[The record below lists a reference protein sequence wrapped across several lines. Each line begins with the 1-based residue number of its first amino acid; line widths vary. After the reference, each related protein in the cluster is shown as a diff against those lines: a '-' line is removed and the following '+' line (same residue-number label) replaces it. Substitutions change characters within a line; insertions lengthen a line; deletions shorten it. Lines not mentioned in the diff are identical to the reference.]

1 MKQIKRITAML
12 MTMMLIF
19 TSSGVTSLAAN
30 ESSSGATNPSQKGD
44 SGITTTDPNCVAV
57 MRPAWLVYIE
67 KINNDYAGEPL
78 MSAEDTASMTTF
90 SQCKKSAY
98 MQMLYKYPKEFM
110 SPDNALAGHSFIVV
124 DKGNASFDMNDV
136 HVVMPADNSR
146 PRAQAVYAITGNPP
160 GGKGTKTT
168 VISDD
173 VLSTPEMIEAFRNS
187 TWTYSD
193 YEAALNHVGS
203 GANSI
208 EEAKKNFVNCFKD
221 IGNLTNRIDTV
232 RGETANSFPQYADVI
247 RNSITLNILAVI
259 SQLCPDPSYYREYIT
274 DYLQTQN
281 RDESSSFYVPVIIAG
296 FICSQ
301 GGNESPAFY
310 SLPAYLNKA
319 YGIPAT
325 ELLTLPKGTDF
336 GDYGGSG
343 GSSYENA
350 VWNYLEV
357 DSWGKQ
363 SKYYANRVGSW
374 FNYEHGSSSM
384 TGFKGQAYTCMP
396 TDENDN
402 QTGNLGYTY
411 FAFGGSGAV
420 PTDGIG
426 QFKITASSAQ
436 KTVAAK
442 GTSVAAQLDVDLKC
456 DATQLQQF
464 WDTFAAEK
472 AKGFTTA
479 DLIIEYSMTPV
490 KGSGTSSPLIDS
502 VLSAGTLTGGNKVT
516 LSNMTYETL
525 TPYLKGQ
532 KTIQVADSNIIIN
545 ESTTNKYLANVTLK
559 FTDKSYK
566 LYAKGKTI
574 ESTYVGSDKVSWSL
588 GVDTPNKFHYY
599 SAIGKPGAED
609 NYVEIKEGSPGHES
623 YEAMAGVPTTEDL
636 YVGFGATEFMLNFDG
651 EWKQNPEVTRTYTWS
666 YTVSNCME
674 DDEPCEWSCPGHTV
688 SVPSHKIQDEKKDSD
703 GNIIQEE
710 KWCGG
715 AKKTE
720 KCESGSVTI
729 KATCPC
735 GVSVSKTFKAVGGD
749 NGPTKCY
756 GKDSGKKCWT
766 GSGCVHSKKTNEC
779 HTHSHTWKGTI
790 NQKIAPFGY
799 LDITDIDMWM
809 LNECYYNG
817 NAALTNPSNLKW
829 DPNLGNISFTSQGN
843 YSHDSNPQSGTDGNG
858 RLVFFVTAGDQKVNN
873 ENIYG
878 NTDHV
883 CGSNGDGITVDN
895 TCQLRETLAEEAWTA
910 INSCLAQN
918 SGVWCSVV
926 SDYIAL
932 QTSEGWQIPCYYSY
946 DSKSVKLNPDDFTVE
961 DTDTQSMTGN
971 PITFSKTWRIQDMWQ
986 NNNDCAS
993 NWETT
998 HITRSGYNGQYS
1010 SPNSKWD
1017 NSNVT
1022 VADGYVDKIH
1032 GSSANPGTD
1041 KSIGVNGWNKLAQAA
1056 GFSMHPNSRVKVG
1069 SSSYAKGFNNLRLT
1083 KTGIDIWDV
1092 MQTEDRTWPKSSS
1105 EPRVKNG
1112 EWDTGKCYLKFPK
1125 QVHQGSP
1132 GGTDYTSY
1140 ESYTEVGY
1148 TKGKT
1153 HVNDIVVHNPIST
1166 QNAYVICND
1175 EKYDLRTKASLADG
1189 GDPDNSVDGCP
1200 GNSNC
1205 QYQVLTC
1212 SINTPSYHT
1221 DACYET
1227 INIMTD
1233 HIGGLNA
1240 HEHDD
1245 ACTHVHSFE
1254 ENCYSECDGAISTKK
1269 VADGHYEWTDC
1280 GECGYTPCI
1289 RPVKK
1294 WVGSGSHTE
1303 WYCKKCGWSSKSAVS
1318 KCGNYTLT
1326 CTISTEQY
1334 AACTNRPNIHKCTED
1349 CKQITQKVLT
1359 CDNPHHIAPGEENT
1373 WDASSSA
1380 CHYAYGDSR
1389 CWTPCNN
1396 DDNHKKKTGQLVQH
1410 GNEVVSISD
1419 TFINIDREFKIYY
1432 PSTGDFSQAPNMH
1445 GILDT
1450 TSVRGMGYVDNMDC
1464 SKWTRDK
1471 YVIFPV
1477 NVVFKDEDGNFTK
1490 QASAYQPINLFY
1502 VPQDGEYIWTFY
1514 AVLGNNEVNNG
1525 TAKFVSIASN
1535 ANTIEYY
1542 DESVDVTN
1550 KDRVDRT
1557 YAARHTATKV
1567 QYIDVLGSIGGLT
1580 IEDTGDFRFATLFKQ
1595 PKNNGTWLIKNLVPQ
1610 VNLKLPNKVLSDD
1623 KDLRFEDVSVDT
1635 LWHDAY
1641 STQYSST
1648 GGKAYKHVQLPLTPA
1663 DNPIQA
1669 LKKQPM
1675 RPGYNLYMDIST
1687 VGNYY
1692 GENLDTSGEYTDS
1705 NLYYKMQITPRYW
1718 LLNLD
1723 TNAYTP
1729 LDVYMGQSGN
1739 YKPVAAFDCD
1749 SSVSEYYLYMD
1760 WQNEYQRRNYT
1771 AREKKTTG
1779 DVVDFFT
1786 PAESPRIRVPSTQKD
1801 ILGTAQRLF
1810 LNDLN
1815 RTFIGSATTYGVD
1828 QNPETALAEPIYGRQ
1843 AQRWGWTIGLPSS
1856 SVFVKAG
1863 EDCTT
1868 ANIEKISSQNAVI
1881 VCTLQIYVRGEV
1893 WTLAYDG
1900 TAINNVDKDKTGKTG
1915 VKIFDDGPYK
1925 DKVYTP
1931 PVDPK
1936 TGKLTTD
1943 PIVSVYSNDHTSADD
1958 LRTEGSH

>member
-1 MKQIKRITAML
+1 MKQIRRITAML
-12 MTMMLIF
+12 MAMMLIF

-30 ESSSGATNPSQKGD
+30 ESSSGATNPNQKGD
-44 SGITTTDPNCVAV
+44 SGIMTTDPNCVAV

-78 MSAEDTASMTTF
+78 MSTEDNASMTTF

-98 MQMLYKYPKEFM
+98 MQMLYQYPKDFM
-110 SPDNALAGHSFIVV
+110 SPDNSLVEHSFIVV
-124 DKGNASFDMNDV
+124 DKGNASFNMNDV

-146 PRAQAVYAITGNPP
+146 PKAQAVYAITGNPP
-160 GGKGTKTT
+160 GSKGTGTT

-187 TWTYSD
+187 TWAYSD

-232 RGETANSFPQYADVI
+232 RGETVNSFPQYADVI

-259 SQLCPDPSYYREYIT
+259 SQLCPDPSYYMEYIT

-325 ELLTLPKGTDF
+325 ELLSVPTDASF
-336 GDYGGSG
+336 GDYGDR
-343 GSSYENA
+343 GSSYENNFWEYA
-350 VWNYLEV
+350 DIDN
-357 DSWGKQ
+357 SGKQ

-374 FNYEHGSSSM
+374 FNYDHGSSSM

-396 TDENDN
+396 TDKDDR
-402 QTGNLGYTY
+402 QKGNLGYTY

-426 QFKITASSAQ
+426 QFKIMASSAQ

-442 GTSVAAQLDVDLKC
+442 GTPVAAQLDVDLKC

-464 WDTFAAEK
+464 WDTFTAEK

-502 VLSAGTLTGGNKVT
+502 VLGAGTLTGGNKVT
-516 LSNMTYETL
+516 LSNMTYEKL

-566 LYAKGKTI
+566 FYAKGKTI

-599 SAIGKPGAED
+599 SAIGKPGVEN

-674 DDEPCEWSCPGHTV
+674 DDEPCKWSCPGHTV
-688 SVPSHKIQDEKKDSD
+688 TVPSHKIQDEKKDSD

-735 GVSVSKTFKAVGGD
+735 GISVTKTFKAVGGD

-766 GSGCVHSKKTNEC
+766 GSGCVHSQKTNEC
-779 HTHSHTWKGTI
+779 HTHSHTWTGTI

-843 YSHDSNPQSGTDGNG
+843 YSHDLNPQSGTDGNG

-918 SGVWCSVV
+918 SEVWCSVV
-926 SDYIAL
+926 SDYIGL

-946 DSKSVKLNPDDFTVE
+946 DSKSVKLNPDDFTVK

-971 PITFSKTWRIQDMWQ
+971 PITFSKTWRIRDMWQ

-993 NWETT
+993 NWEST

-1092 MQTEDRTWPKSSS
+1092 MQTEDRTWPKSSF

-1140 ESYTEVGY
+1140 ESYTEVDY

-1153 HVNDIVVHNPIST
+1153 HVNDIVVHNPVST

-1189 GDPDNSVDGCP
+1189 GDPDSSVNGCP
-1200 GNSNC
+1200 GNSSC

-1212 SINTPSYHT
+1212 PITTPSYHT

-1233 HIGGLNA
+1233 HVGGLNA

-1245 ACTHVHSFE
+1245 DCTHVHSFE

-1269 VADGHYEWTDC
+1269 VADGHYEWLDC
-1280 GECGYTPCI
+1280 GTCGYNPCI

-1294 WVGSGSHTE
+1294 WVGTGSHTE
-1303 WYCKKCGWSSKSAVS
+1303 WYCTKCGWSSKSAVS

-1326 CTISTEQY
+1326 CTISTEQN

-1380 CHYAYGDSR
+1380 CHYAYGDPR

-1396 DDNHKKKTGQLVQH
+1396 DENHKKKTGQLVQH

-1432 PSTGDFSQAPNMH
+1432 PNTGDFSQSPNMH

-1477 NVVFKDEDGNFTK
+1477 NVIFKDKDGNFTK

-1525 TAKFVSIASN
+1525 TTKFVSIASN

-1542 DESVDVTN
+1542 DESVDATN

-1567 QYIDVLGSIGGLT
+1567 QYIDVLGSIGGLAL
-1580 IEDTGDFRFATLFKQ
+1580 EDTGDFRFATLFKQ

-1610 VNLKLPNKVLSDD
+1610 VNLKLPNKVLSDN
-1623 KDLRFEDVSVDT
+1623 KDLRFEDVSAGT

-1687 VGNYY
+1687 IGNYY

-1771 AREKKTTG
+1771 AREKKMTG

-1786 PAESPRIRVPSTQKD
+1786 PAESPKIRVPSTQKD

-1815 RTFIGSATTYGVD
+1815 RTFIGSTTTYGVEK
-1828 QNPETALAEPIYGRQ
+1828 NPETALAVPSYGRQ
-1843 AQRWGWTIGLPSS
+1843 AQRWNWTIGLPSS

-1881 VCTLQIYVRGEV
+1881 VCTLQIYVKGEV

-1936 TGKLTTD
+1936 TVKFTTD

>member
-1 MKQIKRITAML
+1 MA
-12 MTMMLIF
+12 MMLIF
-19 TSSGVTSLAAN
+19 TSSGVTSLAAD

-44 SGITTTDPNCVAV
+44 SGIKTMDPNCVAV

-67 KINNDYAGEPL
+67 KINNSHSGEQS
-78 MSAEDTASMTTF
+78 MSSDTNASMTTF
-90 SQCKKSAY
+90 SQCKWSAVDDMIY
-98 MQMLYKYPKEFM
+98 QYPKEFM

-232 RGETANSFPQYADVI
+232 RGETVNSFPQYADVI

-259 SQLCPDPSYYREYIT
+259 SQLCPDPSYYTEYIT
-274 DYLQTQN
+274 DYLQNQN

-310 SLPAYLNKA
+310 SLPAYLEKA
-319 YGIPAT
+319 YGNSLASK
-325 ELLTLPKGTDF
+325 LLSTGGEDF
-336 GDYGGSG
+336 GDYGSG

-350 VWNYLEV
+350 VWNFLRL
-357 DSWGKQ
+357 DSYGKV

-374 FNYEHGSSSM
+374 FNYDHGSSSG

-472 AKGFTTA
+472 AKGFTIA
-479 DLIIEYSMTPV
+479 DLIIEYSMAPV

-502 VLSAGTLTGGNKVT
+502 VLGAGTLTGGNKVT

-674 DDEPCEWSCPGHTV
+674 DDEPCKWSCPGHTV

-843 YSHDSNPQSGTDGNG
+843 YSHDLNPQSGTDGNG

-918 SGVWCSVV
+918 SEVWCAVV
-926 SDYIAL
+926 SDYIGL

-946 DSKSVKLNPDDFTVE
+946 DSKSVKLNPDDFTVK

-993 NWETT
+993 NWEST

-1092 MQTEDRTWPKSSS
+1092 MQTEDRTWPKSSF

-1140 ESYTEVGY
+1140 ESYTEVDY

-1153 HVNDIVVHNPIST
+1153 HVNDIVVHNPVST

-1189 GDPDNSVDGCP
+1189 GDPDSSVNGCP
-1200 GNSNC
+1200 GNSSC

-1212 SINTPSYHT
+1212 PITTPSYHT

-1240 HEHDD
+1240 HEHDND
-1245 ACTHVHSFE
+1245 CTHVHSFE

-1269 VADGHYEWTDC
+1269 VADGHYEWLDC

-1326 CTISTEQY
+1326 CTISTEQN

-1380 CHYAYGDSR
+1380 CHYAYGDPR
-1389 CWTPCNN
+1389 CWAPCNN
-1396 DDNHKKKTGQLVQH
+1396 DENHKKKTGQLVQH

-1432 PSTGDFSQAPNMH
+1432 PNTGDFSQSPNMH

-1477 NVVFKDEDGNFTK
+1477 NVIFKDKDGNFTK

-1525 TAKFVSIASN
+1525 TTKFVSIASN

-1542 DESVDVTN
+1542 DESVDATN

-1567 QYIDVLGSIGGLT
+1567 QYIDVLGSIGGLAL
-1580 IEDTGDFRFATLFKQ
+1580 EDTGDFRFATLFKQ

-1610 VNLKLPNKVLSDD
+1610 VNLKLPNKVLSDN
-1623 KDLRFEDVSVDT
+1623 KDLRFEDVSAGT

-1687 VGNYY
+1687 IGNYY

-1771 AREKKTTG
+1771 AREKKMTG

-1786 PAESPRIRVPSTQKD
+1786 PAESPKIRVPSTQKD

-1815 RTFIGSATTYGVD
+1815 RTFIGSTTTYGVEK
-1828 QNPETALAEPIYGRQ
+1828 NPETALAVPSYGRQ
-1843 AQRWGWTIGLPSS
+1843 AQRWNWTIGLPSS

-1881 VCTLQIYVRGEV
+1881 VCTLQIYVKGEV

-1936 TGKLTTD
+1936 TGKFTTD

>member
-1 MKQIKRITAML
+1 MKQIRRITAML

-44 SGITTTDPNCVAV
+44 SGIKTTDPNCVAV

-67 KINNDYAGEPL
+67 KINNEFAGESL

-98 MQMLYKYPKEFM
+98 SQMLYNYPKEFM

-187 TWTYSD
+187 AWTYSD

-232 RGETANSFPQYADVI
+232 RGETVNSFPQYADVI

-259 SQLCPDPSYYREYIT
+259 SQLCPDPSYYRGYIT

-319 YGIPAT
+319 YGISAT
-325 ELLTLPKGTDF
+325 KLLALPQGVDF
-336 GDYGGSG
+336 GDYGNG

-350 VWNYLEV
+350 VWNYLNV

-363 SKYYANRVGSW
+363 SKYYANRIGSW
-374 FNYEHGSSSM
+374 FNYDHGSSAM

-396 TDENDN
+396 TDRYDK

-479 DLIIEYSMTPV
+479 DLIIEYSMAPV

-502 VLSAGTLTGGNKVT
+502 VLGAGTLTGGNKVT

-651 EWKQNPEVTRTYTWS
+651 EWKRNPEVTRTYTWS

-1022 VADGYVDKIH
+1022 VADGYIDKIH

-1069 SSSYAKGFNNLRLT
+1069 SSSYAKGFSNLRLT

-1153 HVNDIVVHNPIST
+1153 HANDIVVHNPVST

-1245 ACTHVHSFE
+1245 DCTHVHSFE

-1280 GECGYTPCI
+1280 GECGYNPCI

-1567 QYIDVLGSIGGLT
+1567 QYVDVLGSIGGLT

-1786 PAESPRIRVPSTQKD
+1786 PAESPRIRVQSTQKD

-1843 AQRWGWTIGLPSS
+1843 AQRWNWTIGLPSS

-1936 TGKLTTD
+1936 TGKLTID

>member
-1 MKQIKRITAML
+1 MKQMKRITAML
-12 MTMMLIF
+12 MIMMLIF
-19 TSSGVTSLAAN
+19 TSSGITSLAKN
-30 ESSSGATNPSQKGD
+30 ESSSGATNPNQKGD

-67 KINNDYAGEPL
+67 KVSNTRTGEPT
-78 MSAEDTASMTTF
+78 MSTDVNASMTTF
-90 SQCKKSAY
+90 SQCKWSAVDE
-98 MQMLYKYPKEFM
+98 MLYSYPKDFM
-110 SPDNALAGHSFIVV
+110 SPDNSLVERSFVVV
-124 DKGNASFDMNDV
+124 DKGNASFNMNDV

-146 PRAQAVYAITGNPP
+146 PRASAVYAITGGAPAS
-160 GGKGTKTT
+160 GTGTT
-168 VISDD
+168 IISDD
-173 VLSTPEMIEAFRNS
+173 VLNDPEKIESFRNGA
-187 TWTYSD
+187 WTYSD
-193 YEAALNHVGS
+193 YEAALNHVTA
-203 GANSI
+203 GADSLDA
-208 EEAKKNFVNCFKD
+208 AKKNFVNCFRD
-221 IGNLTNRIDTV
+221 VGNIAARIDST
-232 RGETANSFPQYADVI
+232 RGNALNNYPQYADVI

-259 SQLCPDPSYYREYIT
+259 SQLCPDPSYYTEYIT

-319 YGIPAT
+319 YGGSLASDVMS
-325 ELLTLPKGTDF
+325 LPEGADF
-336 GDYGGSG
+336 GDYGSSGST
-343 GSSYENA
+343 YENNF
-350 VWNYLEV
+350 WNYYEL
-357 DSWGKQ
+357 DSQSKV

-374 FNYEHGSSSM
+374 FNYDHGSSSM

-396 TDENDN
+396 TDENDR
-402 QTGNLGYTY
+402 QKGNLGYTY
-411 FAFGGSGAV
+411 FAFGGSGAAA
-420 PTDGIG
+420 TDGIG

-456 DATQLQQF
+456 DATQIQQY
-464 WDTFAAEK
+464 WDTYAAEK
-472 AKGFTTA
+472 AKGFTSA

-502 VLSAGTLTGGNKVT
+502 VLGAGNLTGGNKVT

-623 YEAMAGVPTTEDL
+623 WEAMAGVPTTEDL

-674 DDEPCEWSCPGHTV
+674 DDELCEWSCPGHTV
-688 SVPSHKIQDEKKDSD
+688 TVPSHKIQDEIKDNK
-703 GNIIQEE
+703 GHVIQPEV
-710 KWCGG
+710 WCGG
-715 AKKTE
+715 ASNSGS
-720 KCESGSVTI
+720 CSPGSVTVT
-729 KATCPC
+729 ATCPC
-735 GVSVSKTFKAVGGD
+735 GTSVTKTFKAVGGD

-756 GKDSGKKCWT
+756 GKDSGKKCWS
-766 GSGCVHSKKTNEC
+766 GSGCVHSQKINEC

-799 LDITDIDMWM
+799 LDITDMDMWM

-817 NAALTNPSNLKW
+817 NSALTNPSLLKW
-829 DPNLGNISFTSQGN
+829 DPNLGNVSFTSQGN
-843 YSHDSNPQSGTDGNG
+843 YAHATNPQSGTDGNG
-858 RLVFFVTAGDQKVNN
+858 RLVFFVTASDQKVNN

-883 CGSNGDGITVDN
+883 CGSNGDGVTVDN
-895 TCQLRETLAEEAWTA
+895 TCQLRTTLATEAWTA

-926 SDYIAL
+926 SDYVAL

-946 DSKSVKLNPDDFTVE
+946 DSKSVKLNPSDFPVT
-961 DTDTQSMTGN
+961 DTDAQSMPGN
-971 PITFSKTWRIQDMWQ
+971 PITFNKTWRIQDMWQ

-993 NWETT
+993 NWEST

-1010 SPNSKWD
+1010 SPGSKWS

-1022 VADGYVDKIH
+1022 VADGYVNKLH
-1032 GSSANPGTD
+1032 GSSASPGAD
-1041 KSIGVNGWNKLAQAA
+1041 KSIGVDGWNKLAQAT
-1056 GFSMHPNSRVKVG
+1056 GFSMHPNSRIKKG
-1069 SSSYAKGFNNLRLT
+1069 SSNYATGFNNLRLT
-1083 KTGIDIWDV
+1083 KTGLDIWDV

-1112 EWDTGKCYLKFPK
+1112 EWDTGKCYLKFSK

-1132 GGTDYTSY
+1132 GGTDFTSY
-1140 ESYTEVGY
+1140 ESYTGIGY

-1153 HVNDIVVHNPIST
+1153 KVNNIVVHNPVST

-1175 EKYDLRTKASLADG
+1175 EKYDLRTDASLAAG
-1189 GDPDNSVDGCP
+1189 GDPESSVTGCP
-1200 GNSNC
+1200 GNSSC

-1212 SINTPSYHT
+1212 PITAPSYHT

-1240 HEHDD
+1240 HEHTSE
-1245 ACTHVHSFE
+1245 CTHVHSWE
-1254 ENCYSECDGAISTKK
+1254 GGCYIGCPGAISTRQ
-1269 VADGHYEWTDC
+1269 VEDGGYEWTDC
-1280 GECGYTPCI
+1280 GTCGYNPCI
-1289 RPVKK
+1289 RPVRK
-1294 WVGSGSHTE
+1294 WVSHGSHTE
-1303 WYCKKCGWSSKSAVS
+1303 WYCTQCGWSSTSPAGA
-1318 KCGNYTLT
+1318 CGNRTLI
-1326 CTISTEQY
+1326 CTTSTAQY
-1334 AACTNRPNIHKCTED
+1334 AACTNKPNVHKCTAA
-1349 CKQITQKVLT
+1349 CKQNTQKVLT
-1359 CDNPHHIAPGEENT
+1359 CDNPHHIEHGEEGK

-1380 CHYAYGDSR
+1380 CHYSYGDSR

-1396 DDNHKKKTGQLVQH
+1396 DENHKKKTGQLVQH

-1432 PSTGDFSQAPNMH
+1432 PNTGDFSQSPNMH

-1477 NVVFKDEDGNFTK
+1477 NVIFKDKDGNFTK

-1502 VPQDGEYIWTFY
+1502 IPQDGDYIWTFY

-1525 TAKFVSIASN
+1525 TTKFVSIASN

-1567 QYIDVLGSIGGLT
+1567 QYIDVLGSIGGLAL
-1580 IEDTGDFRFATLFKQ
+1580 EDTGDFRFATLFKQ

-1623 KDLRFEDVSVDT
+1623 KDLRFEDVSAGT

-1687 VGNYY
+1687 IGNYY

-1705 NLYYKMQITPRYW
+1705 DLYYKMQITPRYW

-1749 SSVSEYYLYMD
+1749 SSISEYYLYMD

-1771 AREKKTTG
+1771 AKEKKTTG
-1779 DVVDFFT
+1779 DVIDFFT
-1786 PAESPRIRVPSTQKD
+1786 PAESPKIRVPSTQKD

-1810 LNDLN
+1810 LNDIN
-1815 RTFIGSATTYGVD
+1815 RTFIGSTTTYGVNK
-1828 QNPETALAEPIYGRQ
+1828 NPENALAEPIYGRQ
-1843 AQRWGWTIGLPSS
+1843 AQRWNWTIGLPSS

-1863 EDCTT
+1863 EKCTT

-1881 VCTLQIYVRGEV
+1881 VCTLQIYVKGEV

-1936 TGKLTTD
+1936 TGKFTTD